1 MDPQPDHPL
10 QRRDDRYG
18 IPAISLHWGMALLV
32 VGGWFVGQWMT
43 DLPFSPLKLKV
54 YSWHKWNGVLV
65 FVLLFVRLGV
75 RWVQPPPPGEPMPRW
90 QTRLVQAAHV
100 LLYLL
105 LALVPLSGWLYSS
118 AAGFTTVWFGVWPL
132 PDLVPKDAALKVL
145 FRSLHGGLTSALVVV
160 VALHVLA
167 AFKHHVI
174 DRDRV
179 LTRMLPWLKPRQE
192 R

>member
-1 MDPQPDHPL
+1 VDPQPDPPL
-10 QRRDDRYG
+10 RRVDRYG
-18 IPAISLHWGMALLV
+18 IPAIGLHWGMAVLV
-32 VGGWFVGQWMT
+32 VGGWFVGRWMT

-65 FVLLFVRLGV
+65 FALLFVRLVV
-75 RWVQPPPPGEPMPRW
+75 RWLQPPPASEPMPRW
-90 QTRLVQAAHV
+90 QTRLAQAAHI

-132 PDLVPKDAALKVL
+132 PDLVPKDAALKIL
-145 FRSLHGGLTSALVVV
+145 FRSFHGGFTYVLGVL

-167 AFKHHVI
+167 AFKHHVV

-179 LTRMLPWLKPRQE
+179 LVRMVPGLKPRKS

>member
-1 MDPQPDHPL
+1 MDPQPDPPP
-10 QRRDDRYG
+10 RPFDRYG
-18 IPAISLHWGMALLV
+18 ILAIGLHWGMAVLV
-32 VGGWFVGQWMT
+32 VGGWFIGHWMT

-65 FVLLFVRLGV
+65 FALLFVRLAV
-75 RWVQPPPPGEPMPRW
+75 RWIHPPPPGEPMPQW
-90 QTRLVQAAHV
+90 QTTLAQAAHV

-105 LALVPLSGWLYSS
+105 LTLVPLSGWLYSS
-118 AAGFTTVWFGVWPL
+118 AAGFTTVWFGVLPL

-145 FRSLHGGLTSALVVV
+145 FRSFHGGLTYALGVL

-167 AFKHHVI
+167 AFKHHVV

-179 LTRMLPWLKPRQE
+179 LVRMLPGLKPRKS

>member
-1 MDPQPDHPL
+1 MDDQPASFQ
-10 QRRDDRYG
+10 QRGDRYG
-18 IPAISLHWGMALLV
+18 IPAVGLHWGMAVLV
-32 VGGWFVGQWMT
+32 VGGWFVGHWMT

-65 FVLLFVRLGV
+65 FALLFVRLAV
-75 RWVQPPPPGEPMPRW
+75 RWVQPPPPGEPMPLW
-90 QTRLVQAAHV
+90 QTRLAQAAHV

-145 FRSLHGGLTSALVVV
+145 FRSFHGGLTYALGVL

-167 AFKHHVI
+167 AFKHHVV

-179 LTRMLPWLKPRQE
+179 LVRMLPGLKPRKS

>member
-1 MDPQPDHPL
+1 MDPQPDPPL
-10 QRRDDRYG
+10 RRVDRYG
-18 IPAISLHWGMALLV
+18 IPAIGLHWGMAVLV
-32 VGGWFVGQWMT
+32 VGGWFVGRWMT

-65 FVLLFVRLGV
+65 FALLFVRLVV
-75 RWVQPPPPGEPMPRW
+75 RWLQPPPASEPMPRW
-90 QTRLVQAAHV
+90 QTRLAQAAHI

-132 PDLVPKDAALKVL
+132 PDLVPKDAALKIL
-145 FRSLHGGLTSALVVV
+145 FRSFHGGFTYVLGVL

-167 AFKHHVI
+167 AFKHHVV

-179 LTRMLPWLKPRQE
+179 LVRMVPGLKPRKS

>member
-1 MDPQPDHPL
+1 MDDQPAPS
-10 QRRDDRYG
+10 QPIGDRYG
-18 IPAISLHWGMALLV
+18 IPAIGLHWGMAVLV
-32 VGGWFVGQWMT
+32 VGGWFVGYWMT

-65 FVLLFVRLGV
+65 FALLFVRLAV
-75 RWVQPPPPGEPMPRW
+75 RWVQPPPPAEPTPLW
-90 QTRLVQAAHV
+90 QTGLAQAAHV

-145 FRSLHGGLTSALVVV
+145 FRSFHGGFTYALGVL
-160 VALHVLA
+160 VALHALA
-167 AFKHHVI
+167 AFKHHI
-174 DRDRV
+174 FDRDRV
-179 LTRMLPWLKPRQE
+179 LVRMVPGLKPRQS

>member
-1 MDPQPDHPL
+1 
-10 QRRDDRYG
+10 
-18 IPAISLHWGMALLV
+18 MAVLV
-32 VGGWFVGQWMT
+32 VGGWFVGRWMI

-65 FVLLFVRLGV
+65 FALLFVRLAV
-75 RWVQPPPPGEPMPRW
+75 RWVYPAPPGEPMPLW
-90 QTRLVQAAHV
+90 QTRLSQAAHV

-118 AAGFTTVWFGVWPL
+118 AAGFTTVWFGAWPL
-132 PDLVPKDAALKVL
+132 PDLVPKDAALKIL
-145 FRSLHGGLTSALVVV
+145 FRSFHGGFTYALGVL

-167 AFKHHVI
+167 AFKHHLV

-179 LTRMLPWLKPRQE
+179 LVRMVPGLKPRQS